1 MYEKN
6 PLSPHLQIY
15 RWHLSMILSITH
27 RIIGVVNSIAIIL
40 ICLWTISL
48 LFGEENYEI
57 IKILFQSLLG
67 KLLITS
73 LSWSFSFHM
82 LSEIRH
88 LIWDLGYGFDLKISK
103 ITGVITII
111 GSLTLTI
118 LIYLLGENFICTY
131 YAAQC
136 SLAGSRGQS
145 LHLDYPYVVYNKPGD
160 KIPMGMG
167 STNHLLSCGILTYL
181 NNSSSNSYGPIVLR
195 GSQKYRRFP
204 TVQDVKK
211 YKFTKLKVPKGGMVI
226 LNTLMWHAGAPN
238 YSDKNDR
245 SVLVTHYTPNYVRL
259 RMDLKNTTKE
269 NLIKHYHHLKEP
281 IKIFWRALSL
291 LWIYLL

>member
-27 RIIGVVNSIAIIL
+27 RIIGVVNSVAMIL

-57 IKILFQSLLG
+57 TTILFQSFFG

-73 LSWSFSFHM
+73 LSWTFSFHI

-111 GSLTLTI
+111 GSLVLTI
-118 LIYLLGENFICTY
+118 LIYLLGKNFI
-131 YAAQC
+131 
-136 SLAGSRGQS
+136 
-145 LHLDYPYVVYNKPGD
+145 
-160 KIPMGMG
+160 
-167 STNHLLSCGILTYL
+167 
-181 NNSSSNSYGPIVLR
+181 
-195 GSQKYRRFP
+195 
-204 TVQDVKK
+204 
-211 YKFTKLKVPKGGMVI
+211 
-226 LNTLMWHAGAPN
+226 
-238 YSDKNDR
+238 
-245 SVLVTHYTPNYVRL
+245 
-259 RMDLKNTTKE
+259 
-269 NLIKHYHHLKEP
+269 
-281 IKIFWRALSL
+281 
-291 LWIYLL
+291 

>member
-27 RIIGVVNSIAIIL
+27 RIIGVVNSVAMIL

-57 IKILFQSLLG
+57 TTILFQSFFG

-73 LSWSFSFHM
+73 LSWTFSFHI

-111 GSLTLTI
+111 GSLALTI
-118 LIYLLGENFICTY
+118 LIYLLG
-131 YAAQC
+131 
-136 SLAGSRGQS
+136 
-145 LHLDYPYVVYNKPGD
+145 K
-160 KIPMGMG
+160 
-167 STNHLLSCGILTYL
+167 
-181 NNSSSNSYGPIVLR
+181 
-195 GSQKYRRFP
+195 
-204 TVQDVKK
+204 
-211 YKFTKLKVPKGGMVI
+211 
-226 LNTLMWHAGAPN
+226 
-238 YSDKNDR
+238 
-245 SVLVTHYTPNYVRL
+245 
-259 RMDLKNTTKE
+259 
-269 NLIKHYHHLKEP
+269 NLI
-281 IKIFWRALSL
+281 
-291 LWIYLL
+291 